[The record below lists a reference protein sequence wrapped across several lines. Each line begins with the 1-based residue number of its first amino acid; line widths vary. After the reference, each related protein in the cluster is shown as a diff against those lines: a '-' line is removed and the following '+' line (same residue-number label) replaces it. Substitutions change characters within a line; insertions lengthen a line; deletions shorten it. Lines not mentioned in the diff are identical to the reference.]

1 MILPSYCSG
10 LKIVWI
16 GIVLVSLIW
25 CTVGMPQQEG
35 ALKDKFAQLSNDS
48 VVHEEVVVAASL
60 YVRKKP
66 TASLRRQKRLIA
78 FGETTLAEKEGFP
91 RLGR

>member
-1 MILPSYCSG
+1 
-10 LKIVWI
+10 
-16 GIVLVSLIW
+16 
-25 CTVGMPQQEG
+25 MPQQEG

-66 TASLRRQKRLIA
+66 TASLRRQKRLAEKIA
-78 FGETTLAEKEGFP
+78 FGETKLADKDGFP